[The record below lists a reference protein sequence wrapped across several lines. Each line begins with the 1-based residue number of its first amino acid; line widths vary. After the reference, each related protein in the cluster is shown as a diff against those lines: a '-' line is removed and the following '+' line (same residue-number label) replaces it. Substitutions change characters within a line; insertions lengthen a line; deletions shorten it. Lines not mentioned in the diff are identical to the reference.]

1 MARTGSKIL
10 AAVFIAVCA
19 VVAGVFLFYQA
30 LNQYWHQHPIEFES
44 EHVFR
49 IERGESIAS
58 VLSRLDD
65 HATNLKTIEQQ
76 SFFPR
81 LAMRLFA
88 NTALIKSGEYV
99 LHGQYS
105 RAASFELF
113 ATGQSKQYRL
123 TLVDGHTTKQMI
135 AAVEEAYL
143 QQFEMKID
151 IEQLQSELSQSLDA
165 RAIELMQGANNLEG
179 WFFPET
185 YFFTRDSKPE
195 ETFQRAHVAL
205 VDVLEAEWEGRAADL
220 PLRNP
225 YEALILASII
235 ERESGHIDERKQ
247 IAGVF
252 IRRLNKGMKLQT
264 DPTVIYGMGEAYQG
278 NITRRDLQRDTPF
291 NTYTRAGLPPTPI
304 ANPGRA
310 SIHAA
315 LNPAHGSALY
325 FVAKGDGSH
334 QFSATLEEHNR
345 AVRRYQILQRRADY
359 RSAPQP

>member
-1 MARTGSKIL
+1 MARSSSKIL
-10 AAVFIAVCA
+10 AVLIIVACG
-19 VVAGVFLFYQA
+19 VVAGLFLFYQA
-30 LNQYWHQHPIEFES
+30 LNQYWHQSPIEFES
-44 EHVFR
+44 EQIFR
-49 IERGESIAS
+49 IERGESIAA
-58 VLSRLDD
+58 VLARLDEQ
-65 HATNLKTIEQQ
+65 ATNLRSYERQPIF
-76 SFFPR
+76 SR
-81 LAMRLFA
+81 LAVRLFA

-99 LHGQYS
+99 LQGQYS

-123 TLVDGHTTKQMI
+123 TLVDGHTTKQMM
-135 AAVEEAYL
+135 AAVEQAYR
-143 QQFEMKID
+143 QQFEVIID
-151 IEQLQSELSQSLDA
+151 MEQLQRDLSQSLDP
-165 RAIELMQGANNLEG
+165 RAIDLMQGASNLEG

-185 YFFTRDSKPE
+185 YFFTRDSRPE
-195 ETFQRAHVAL
+195 ETFRRAHAAL
-205 VDVLEAEWEGRAADL
+205 IDVLETEWERRAADL
-220 PLRNP
+220 PLANP

-252 IRRLNKGMKLQT
+252 TRRLNKGMKLQT